1 MAYLSIVQTAKNVD
15 CRNDEYKYF
24 TLKIEFSEKCVS
36 AITEHFWKMPR
47 GQGCKNLYWII
58 CKNTKNKYK
67 SQWI

>member
-1 MAYLSIVQTAKNVD
+1 MAYLSFVQTAKNVD

-47 GQGCKNLYWII
+47 GQRMQESVLDNM
-58 CKNTKNKYK
+58 
-67 SQWI
+67 

>member
-1 MAYLSIVQTAKNVD
+1 MLFRSMAYLSIVQTAKNVD

-47 GQGCKNLYWII
+47 GQRMQESVLDNM
-58 CKNTKNKYK
+58 
-67 SQWI
+67 